1 MSDEVADH
9 VLNWP
14 GSDVEIE
21 KGFLGSGGIVGALTG
36 FLVGEKFGV
45 DE

>member
-9 VLNWP
+9 VLNWN

-21 KGFLGSGGIVGALTG
+21 KGFLDCGGIVGALTG
-36 FLVGEKFGV
+36 FLAGEKFGI